1 MSISSLAL
9 FGFRLRGFKAHP
21 WRAFHL
27 PKLDELSCGASRQR
41 IRYFVAKIGDWF
53 QVMARLEKLVE
64 RFAGEGENLV
74 EGLILG
80 VDKRHQGGGGKI
92 DPRDAT
98 VSPASGPARTASVSN
113 REVFLVTLSF
123 TNQISLQRF

>member
-1 MSISSLAL
+1 
-9 FGFRLRGFKAHP
+9 
-21 WRAFHL
+21 
-27 PKLDELSCGASRQR
+27 
-41 IRYFVAKIGDWF
+41 
-53 QVMARLEKLVE
+53 MARLEKFVE
-64 RFAGEGENLV
+64 RFASESENLV

-80 VDKRHQGGGGKI
+80 VDKRHEGGGGKI